1 MEFLKKKY
9 RPWSFR
15 WVVQRF
21 VALVRERR
29 LPQLPA
35 GMLLKDYRHT
45 RRLNAKLK
53 TAGAT
58 IDLQQDHFGDDFFN
72 FTPSIE
78 YQPLIVN
85 EGADKSSLSCLNTLF
100 DHVYVLNLGRRIDR
114 RIEMIQ
120 KLKKY
125 QIQAEIVEAVD
136 GYTPDNQEEFYEYY
150 RKPVGSEGSHPLEHS
165 LRKKLLASP
174 GAWGYL
180 KTWRNV
186 LLDAKKNHYRNF
198 VCFDDD
204 ILFHKDFESRLAEAM
219 DHIPQDWKVIYLGAS
234 QYLWKVPEHLDHPS
248 AYKDKPADAPYYHPL
263 KTDGSFAMVIE
274 ASIYDE
280 LLEQIAPMNCAFDS
294 GPLRSMLEKY
304 NRQCFVLTPNLVIAD
319 VNQSDIMVDREQEK
333 MAVKVRW
340 NLGDYDYPFRKELVS
355 VIMPAFNA
363 EKTIE
368 KSIRS
373 ILAQHYGELEM
384 IVADDGSTDRTAEIV
399 ERLAKEDSRV
409 KLVRLGQNQ
418 GCYPARNAALRASKG
433 KYIAI
438 QDSDDISLSSRLET
452 QLVPLLLGKAQFT
465 VSRIFRSRCT
475 VEELDISDQK
485 EMIRT
490 VLAKREKNA
499 AGNYDYHDRPVIGFM
514 TSMFTREL
522 FEEYGLFWEHRFG
535 ADAEILERALFLKAG
550 ILLSKEDGTIHSYL
564 MDRKSIPGLYERI
577 DKVLLISLEM
587 TGDNITNRHSKQEKE
602 AFQELW
608 RRKFRGDND
617 YIYPQF

>member
-9 RPWSFR
+9 RPWSFQ

-35 GMLLKDYRHT
+35 GSLLKDYRHT

-53 TAGAT
+53 TAGAN
-58 IDLQQDHFGDDFFN
+58 IDLQQDNFGDEFFN
-72 FTPSIE
+72 FIPSIE
-78 YQPLIVN
+78 YQPFVIN
-85 EGADKSSLSCLNTLF
+85 EDADANALSCLNTLF

-125 QIQAEIVEAVD
+125 RIQAEIIPAVD
-136 GYTPDNQEEFYEYY
+136 GYTPENQAEFYEYY
-150 RKPVGSEGSHPLEHS
+150 RKPIGAKGSHPLEHA

-180 KTWRNV
+180 KTWQNV
-186 LLDAKKNHYRNF
+186 IEDAKKNNYRNF

-204 ILFHKDFESRLAEAM
+204 ILFHNEFETRLEAAM
-219 DHIPQDWKVIYLGAS
+219 EMLPDDWKVIYLGAS
-234 QYLWKVPEHLDHPS
+234 QYLWNVPEHLDNPL
-248 AYKDKPADAPYYHPL
+248 AFKDKISEAPFYHPL
-263 KTDGSFAMVIE
+263 RTDGSFAMVID
-274 ASIYDE
+274 ASVFDE
-280 LLEQIAPMNCAFDS
+280 LLQQIAPMNCAFDS
-294 GPLRSMLEKY
+294 GPLRAILEKY
-304 NRQCFVLTPNLVIAD
+304 NRRCFVLTPNLVIAD
-319 VNQSDIMVDREQEK
+319 VKQSDIMVDRQQEQ
-333 MAVKVRW
+333 MATKVRW

-373 ILAQHYGELEM
+373 ILLQNYKELEI
-384 IVADDGSTDRTAEIV
+384 IVGDDGSTDRTGEIV
-399 ERLAKEDSRV
+399 ERLAKEDIRV
-409 KLVRLGQNQ
+409 KLVRLGKNQ
-418 GCYPARNAALRASKG
+418 GCYPARNAALRVSIG

-438 QDSDDISLSSRLET
+438 QDSDDISLASRLET

-465 VSRIFRSRCT
+465 VARIFRSRCS
-475 VEELDISDQK
+475 VEELDISNQK

-490 VLAKREKNA
+490 VLGKREKNA
-499 AGNYDYHDRPVIGFM
+499 AGNYEYHDRPVIGFM
-514 TSMFTREL
+514 TSMFTREM
-522 FEEYGLFWEHRFG
+522 FETYGLFWENRFG
-535 ADAEILERALFLKAG
+535 ADAEILERALFLKSG
-550 ILLSKEDGTIHSYL
+550 ILLDKEDGTIHSYL
-564 MDRKSIPGLYERI
+564 MERKSIPGLYERI

-587 TGDNITNRHSKQEKE
+587 TADNITNRHSRQEKE
-602 AFQELW
+602 AFQEQW
-608 RRKFRGDND
+608 RKKFTGEED
-617 YIYPQF
+617 YIYPKL